1 MKMLTPAEVAERLR
15 VSYDTALHL
24 IKYSGL
30 PYLRIG
36 RQYRMSE
43 VVLDDLITRAYV
55 VTVDY
60 DEAG

>member
-1 MKMLTPAEVAERLR
+1 M
-15 VSYDTALHL
+15 

-30 PYLRIG
+30 LYLRFG

-43 VVLDDLITRAYV
+43 VVLDDLITRDYV